1 MDKAFSD
8 TASNSKIVL
17 TSDGSDTLYSEP
29 FKEHYH
35 SVNGAV
41 AEALHVYI
49 QHGFKQINKQEI
61 SVFEMGF
68 GTGLNAFLSCLEAE
82 KTNKTIRYFS
92 IEKFPVSHQVLKQL
106 NYCNDQYSLYKD
118 IYLRIAL
125 SDFGRE
131 VRITENFILEKQIID
146 FEYFDTNRTFDLV
159 YFDAFSPDTQSELWK
174 PLLFQRLFASMN
186 PGGILTTYSSKGTV
200 KQALR
205 NAGFVLQRL
214 PGPAGK
220 RHMLRAIIPFNE

>member
-1 MDKAFSD
+1 MENLFLESGLSG
-8 TASNSKIVL
+8 TIVP
-17 TSDGSDTLYSEP
+17 TSDGSHTLYSEQ

-41 AEALHVYI
+41 GEALHVYI
-49 QHGFKQINKQEI
+49 RQGFNHVYKNEI
-61 SVFEMGF
+61 AIFEMGF

-82 KTNKTIRYFS
+82 KTQKTVRYFS
-92 IEKFPVSHQVLKQL
+92 IEKFPVNHQVLKQL
-106 NYCNDQYSLYKD
+106 NYGTGEYARHKD
-118 IYLRIAL
+118 VYLRIAL
-125 SDFGRE
+125 SDFGSE
-131 VRITENFILEKQIID
+131 VQITKNFILEKQMLD
-146 FEYFDTNRTFDLV
+146 FEFMETNRTFDLV

-174 PLLFQRLFASMN
+174 PVLFERLYASIN

-205 NAGFVLQRL
+205 SAGFVLQRL

-220 RHMLRAIIPFNE
+220 RHMLRATKLL